1 LRISLVLSDGQKLIA
16 LRYSSDQRSPSVHLG
31 QGGEALA
38 EAELKDVGDGP
49 NVLVL
54 SEPLDDVSGSW
65 RKVEESSIVI
75 AHQGGISAHSFA
87 PERWGFAGTF
97 KSAAMRTGM
106 VK

>member
-1 LRISLVLSDGQKLIA
+1 MRISLVLSDGQKLIA

-65 RKVEESSIVI
+65 RKVEDPSIVI
-75 AHQGGISAHSFA
+75 AHQGGISSPIPLRRRDGALPVLSS
-87 PERWGFAGTF
+87 PRRCEPGW
-97 KSAAMRTGM
+97 
-106 VK
+106 